1 MDKKFESD
9 IFGFCAELTECTLQ
23 RKLFE
28 KMHYTLMKKEGF
40 SPPESTVKSRL
51 MVQCSDT
58 HHTVNFIICSQVICI
73 RNMKDCKE
81 ESVL

>member
-1 MDKKFESD
+1 
-9 IFGFCAELTECTLQ
+9 
-23 RKLFE
+23 
-28 KMHYTLMKKEGF
+28 MKKEGF

-51 MVQCSDT
+51 MVQCSES